1 MKVKTTMR
9 QMKEAKVNFISL
21 VTRGA
26 NRIPFRVLKS
36 QGEDNM
42 LDLTQLRHVFKN
54 EPAPAQA
61 KPTSMGFAAILRGD
75 KPATQSVVKA
85 APVQPVAKHV
95 ETNRTTSPASTS
107 APRPT
112 ERAQQQVQ
120 EERQRQGLAPNQPLH
135 TTPAPRRAGNVPKQP
150 AKPSRDTLTLKELRG
165 EIDNA
170 LAFSKK
176 QDAQEQFNAQRSAFS
191 QIAPTQ
197 QHHVGRGGAGD
208 AWSLR
213 NHGAQLGVQLLG
225 GTDKPLPTNTAF
237 RAFSA
242 AGTKA

>member
-9 QMKEAKVNFISL
+9 QMKDAKVSFISL

-42 LDLTQLRHVFKN
+42 LDLSKMAHVFKN

-61 KPTSMGFAAILRGD
+61 KPNSMGFAAILRGG
-75 KPATQSVVKA
+75 KPASQSVVKA
-85 APVQPVAKHV
+85 ASVQPVAKHV

-107 APRPT
+107 APRQT
-112 ERAQQQVQ
+112 ERQQVQ
-120 EERQRQGLAPNQPLH
+120 EERQHQGLAPNQPLH
-135 TTPAPRRAGNVPKQP
+135 ATPAPRRAGNTPKQP
-150 AKPSRDTLTLKELRG
+150 ATPSRDTLTLKELRG

-170 LAFSKK
+170 LALSKK
-176 QDAQEQFNAQRSAFS
+176 QGELEQFNAQRSAFS
-191 QIAPTQ
+191 QVTPTQ

-213 NHGAQLGVQLLG
+213 NHGAQLAVQLLG

-237 RAFSA
+237 RAYSA

>member
-9 QMKEAKVNFISL
+9 QMKDAKVSFISL

-36 QGEDNM
+36 ESGESAM
-42 LDLTQLRHVFKN
+42 LDLSKMAHVFKN
-54 EPAPAQA
+54 EPAPA
-61 KPTSMGFAAILRGD
+61 KTLGFAAILRGS
-75 KPATQSVVKA
+75 KPIPQPVAKAAPALQSIAKA
-85 APVQPVAKHV
+85 APVQSIAK
-95 ETNRTTSPASTS
+95 PAQ
-107 APRPT
+107 PQR
-112 ERAQQQVQ
+112 EQVAQQVR

-135 TTPAPRRAGNVPKQP
+135 AKPTPRRAGNVPKQP
-150 AKPSRDTLTLKELRG
+150 APSRDTVTLKELRG

-176 QDAQEQFNAQRSAFS
+176 QDAQEQFNSQRSAFS

-208 AWSLR
+208 AWALR
-213 NHGAQLGVQLLG
+213 NHGAQLAMQLLG

-237 RAFSA
+237 RPFSA

>member
-9 QMKEAKVNFISL
+9 QMKDAKVSFISL

-61 KPTSMGFAAILRGD
+61 KPTSMGFAAILRGG
-75 KPATQSVVKA
+75 KPAPQTVVKA
-85 APVQPVAKHV
+85 ASVQPVAKHV
-95 ETNRTTSPASTS
+95 ETNRATSPASPAAS
-107 APRPT
+107 RQP
-112 ERAQQQVQ
+112 EQQQ
-120 EERQRQGLAPNQPLH
+120 LAPNQPLH
-135 TTPAPRRAGNVPKQP
+135 NTPATPAPRRAGNVPKQP
-150 AKPSRDTLTLKELRG
+150 APARDSVSLQSLKT
-165 EIDNA
+165 EIDSA
-170 LAFSKK
+170 LA
-176 QDAQEQFNAQRSAFS
+176 AQRKREKEEDWNESRSAFS
-191 QIAPTQ
+191 RISPTQ

-213 NHGAQLGVQLLG
+213 NHGAQLAVQILG

-242 AGTKA
+242 DGIKA

>member
-1 MKVKTTMR
+1 
-9 QMKEAKVNFISL
+9 MKEAKVNFISL

-36 QGEDNM
+36 AQGESQM
-42 LDLTQLRHVFKN
+42 LDLTQLRHVFKGD
-54 EPAPAQA
+54 APVQA
-61 KPTSMGFAAILRGD
+61 KPTSMGFAAILRGG
-75 KPATQSVVKA
+75 KPAPQTVVKA
-85 APVQPVAKHV
+85 ASVQPVAKHV
-95 ETNRTTSPASTS
+95 ETNRATSPASPS
-107 APRPT
+107 APRQS
-112 ERAQQQVQ
+112 ERAQTQ
-120 EERQRQGLAPNQPLH
+120 EERQHQGLAPNQPLH
-135 TTPAPRRAGNVPKQP
+135 ATPSPARRASNTPKQP
-150 AKPSRDTLTLKELRG
+150 APSRDTVTLKELRG

-170 LAFSKK
+170 LARSKK
-176 QDAQEQFNAQRSAFS
+176 QDAQEQFNSGRSAFS

-242 AGTKA
+242 AGPKA

>member
-9 QMKEAKVNFISL
+9 QMKDAKVSFISL

-36 QGEDNM
+36 ESGESAM
-42 LDLTQLRHVFKN
+42 LDLSKMAHIFKN
-54 EPAPAQA
+54 EPAPA
-61 KPTSMGFAAILRGD
+61 KTLGFAAILRGG
-75 KPATQSVVKA
+75 KPAPQSVVKA
-85 APVQPVAKHV
+85 ASVQPVAKHG
-95 ETNRTTSPASTS
+95 ETNRATSPASS
-107 APRPT
+107 PAPRQS
-112 ERAQQQVQ
+112 ERQQQQVQ
-120 EERQRQGLAPNQPLH
+120 EERQRQGLAPNQPLQA
-135 TTPAPRRAGNVPKQP
+135 TPAPRRAGNVPKQP
-150 AKPSRDTLTLKELRG
+150 APSRDTVTLKELRG

-176 QDAQEQFNAQRSAFS
+176 QEAQEQFNSQRSAFS

-213 NHGAQLGVQLLG
+213 NHGAQLAVQLLG
-225 GTDKPLPTNTAF
+225 GTDRPLPTNTAF
-237 RAFSA
+237 RPFSA

>member
-9 QMKEAKVNFISL
+9 QMKNAKVNFISL

-36 QGEDNM
+36 DKGEDNM
-42 LDLTQLRHVFKN
+42 LDLSQLRHVFKGD
-54 EPAPAQA
+54 APAQS
-61 KPTSMGFAAILRGD
+61 KPSGLGFAELLRGG
-75 KPATQSVVKA
+75 KPAPQTVAKAAPLLQSIAKA
-85 APVQPVAKHV
+85 APVQSIAKP
-95 ETNRTTSPASTS
+95 NQPQQR
-107 APRPT
+107 
-112 ERAQQQVQ
+112 QQV
-120 EERQRQGLAPNQPLH
+120 EERQRQGLAPNQPQP
-135 TTPAPRRAGNVPKQP
+135 TASVPRRAANTPKVP
-150 AKPSRDTLTLKELRG
+150 AKPSRDTVTLKELRG

-170 LAFSKK
+170 LARRKK
-176 QDAQEQFNAQRSAFS
+176 EDEQEQFNAKRSAFS

-213 NHGAQLGVQLLG
+213 NHGAQLAVQLLG

-237 RAFSA
+237 RPFSA

>member
-61 KPTSMGFAAILRGD
+61 KPTGMGFAAILRGG
-75 KPATQSVVKA
+75 KPVPQTVAKA

-95 ETNRTTSPASTS
+95 ETNRTTSPANPS
-107 APRPT
+107 APRQT
-112 ERAQQQVQ
+112 ERQQVQ

-135 TTPAPRRAGNVPKQP
+135 ATPTPRRAGNVPKQP
-150 AKPSRDTLTLKELRG
+150 SPSRDTVTLKELRG

-176 QDAQEQFNAQRSAFS
+176 QDAQEQFNSGRSAFS
-191 QIAPTQ
+191 QLAPTQ
-197 QHHVGRGGAGD
+197 EHHVGRGGAGN
-208 AWSLR
+208 AWALR

-225 GTDKPLPTNTAF
+225 GTNKPLPPNTAF